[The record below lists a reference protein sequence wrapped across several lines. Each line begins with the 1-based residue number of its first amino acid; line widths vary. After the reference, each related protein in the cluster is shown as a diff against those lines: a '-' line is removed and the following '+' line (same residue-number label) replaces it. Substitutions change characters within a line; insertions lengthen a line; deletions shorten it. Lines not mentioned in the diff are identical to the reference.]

1 MASSILDRIAEI
13 MEVPKDDPE
22 EVVSEIQALL
32 DCLDDLN
39 LAKQSLA
46 RSRDAAIK
54 QRDTLREGICRVIDT
69 DWGEYVGY
77 TDWDQHLVGHLEM
90 AFDHEKKEIAEVQHS
105 ANTFY
110 SGLVDALGLPPTVYT
125 EEQIIH
131 AVRDTIENDNLERDI
146 NALYEKNFTAAGIP
160 LGTDLSVHIAAIK
173 QRAEV
178 KGFMDATSA
187 AKPLHDEIAA
197 LKAVIFAQET
207 REIMLRADLKRAND
221 ALAAA
226 DL

>member
-13 MEVPKDDPE
+13 MEVPKDDHE
-22 EVVSEIQALL
+22 EVVSEIQGLL

-46 RSRDAAIK
+46 QKRDAAIK
-54 QRDTLREGICRVIDT
+54 QRDTLREGICRVIGT

-77 TDWDQHLVGHLEM
+77 TGWDQRLVGHLEM
-90 AFDHEKKEIAEVQHS
+90 AFANEKKEIAEMQHS

-110 SGLVDALGLPPTVYT
+110 SGLVDALGLPPAVYP
-125 EEQIIH
+125 EEKLIT
-131 AVRDTIENDNLERDI
+131 AVHNAIENDNLERDI
-146 NALYEKNFTAAGIP
+146 NALYEKNFIAAGIP
-160 LGTDLSVHIAAIK
+160 LGADISSHITSIK
-173 QRAEV
+173 EKAEI
-178 KGFMDATSA
+178 KGFIDATLA

-207 REIMLRADLKRAND
+207 REIMLRADLKRANE
-221 ALAAA
+221 ALLTA